1 MRVPALLLI
10 GDADL
15 WSPPAVMRLF
25 ARHIPNNE
33 LVIVPEAGHPST
45 GSNRRFST
53 RRSSIS
59 SAGIRSS
66 RGARFGAGVC
76 HSDLA
81 CQHARCMFEP
91 VLILRKGGS
100 GHATFRA
107 SRLDADSFSSQRYVA
122 RPNAARRTDPW
133 LPRAAGKSGG
143 CSQEDCHLQ
152 QGGKPIQVARG
163 RSQEIPEPMHGRS
176 VFPGFQAANLAFD
189 VIRRACW

>member
-1 MRVPALLLI
+1 VRQWLALEHKAVTGNQIGQKPVNEITWARLEQMRVPALLLI

-91 VLILRKGGS
+91 VLILTEGRV
-100 GHATFRA
+100 RPC
-107 SRLDADSFSSQRYVA
+107 DFSCFS
-122 RPNAARRTDPW
+122 
-133 LPRAAGKSGG
+133 LG
-143 CSQEDCHLQ
+143 C
-152 QGGKPIQVARG
+152 
-163 RSQEIPEPMHGRS
+163 
-176 VFPGFQAANLAFD
+176 
-189 VIRRACW
+189 